1 MPAMEDSFQ
10 RVFYTALS
18 EVINIT
24 ATGHI
29 KPKYVLVVYSA
40 YWQFGLLELL
50 LFFVKGVQ

>member
-29 KPKYVLVVYSA
+29 KPKYVLAVYSA